1 MDAARTLQVQN
12 TITHEKD
19 PDEEVPTEA
28 TAPLQARQYGDAS
41 GGKETACCE
50 RVEELGK
57 GVGVEELGRDDEDA
71 VSEVEMQDGQQLLR
85 SQHRDNSPVKGRAL
99 RRVITGVCGT
109 TQNVC
114 LMKLSWACATMLWGL
129 G

>member
-41 GGKETACCE
+41 GGEETVSCE
-50 RVEELGK
+50 SEEELG
-57 GVGVEELGRDDEDA
+57 GGDSAEELGGRKEDTG
-71 VSEVEMQDGQQLLR
+71 SEVEMQDGQQLLR